1 MFLFHP
7 SPRPPAPTPD
17 PRPPNPHPQCPFL
30 PALQCF
36 TCSTCRNRL
45 VPGDRFHYINGSL
58 FCEHDRPTAL
68 INGHLGSLP
77 TNPLLSDQKVLR
89 ALLKEHFKEM
99 SCLLGLKSIT
109 FNTSLFGVCILKERI
124 PSSPHGTRI
133 ICLIP
138 FFFSRLPLVRCV
150 KELFQELDLCL
161 HCKLRTHLLP
171 RLPWISKPQLLK
183 SWILFMPINFY
194 LFIKARSL
202 VLTLSPFLTQK
213 RLRVFHV
220 HVRQK
225 KRTLRTPYNLEII
238 KKKKKWRPV
247 GMNSARRELN
257 LMQRR

>member
-1 MFLFHP
+1 
-7 SPRPPAPTPD
+7 
-17 PRPPNPHPQCPFL
+17 
-30 PALQCF
+30 
-36 TCSTCRNRL
+36 
-45 VPGDRFHYINGSL
+45 
-58 FCEHDRPTAL
+58 
-68 INGHLGSLP
+68 
-77 TNPLLSDQKVLR
+77 
-89 ALLKEHFKEM
+89 M

-202 VLTLSPFLTQK
+202 VLTLSPFLTQTASCFSCT
-213 RLRVFHV
+213 RSSE
-220 HVRQK
+220 K
-225 KRTLRTPYNLEII
+225 KDAKDSIQSWKNKS
-238 KKKKKWRPV
+238 KKKGDQLEWTLPEE
-247 GMNSARRELN
+247 N
-257 LMQRR
+257 